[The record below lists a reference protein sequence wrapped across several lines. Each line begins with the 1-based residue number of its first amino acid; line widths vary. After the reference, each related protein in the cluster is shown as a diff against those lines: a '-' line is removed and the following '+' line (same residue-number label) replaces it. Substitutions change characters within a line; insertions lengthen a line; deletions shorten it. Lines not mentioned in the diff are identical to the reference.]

1 MSRSYDYSEKKTWKE
16 KMAIRAAATS
26 AAGLLTLGMLSR
38 FIWVARPNQVFAV
51 TGWMI
56 GAGDIMLRR
65 RAIVLPL
72 IQMAQPIDLT
82 VRQLDFSVD
91 GTSKD
96 MLGVA
101 ATFSMTVKP
110 NDEDEA
116 ALKKYAKYIC
126 NIDQKQFERFLQE
139 QSMGAFREVMAN
151 RTAME
156 IFSSREEVK
165 KIVAE
170 TFNIWLS
177 EIGMKS
183 IAMAITNIADPKQEG
198 KEAKECKGVKGYFRI
213 LEEAKLAEANATAIQ
228 RQSAA
233 ETTAGQAVSEKDIAV
248 SEFRRKADEVRA
260 TNLAAVAQKEQE
272 VKKAVELARQAAAI
286 EAERA
291 AHVPAAIAIG
301 EAAVAKANAEKQV
314 IETQAK
320 AQQVAALEAAKA
332 FEHLRGADAL
342 PFYLHQ
348 TGKYERY
355 LGICTQG
362 VKDMKPAVHVIQ
374 TGDHASK
381 DNSGLGK
388 IVTDL
393 YASSLPPALQA
404 NHVLGLFD
412 RKPVIPE
419 FADKAAELK
428 VMGLR

>member
-213 LEEAKLAEANATAIQ
+213 LEEAKLAEA
-228 RQSAA
+228 
-233 ETTAGQAVSEKDIAV
+233 TAGQAVSEKDIAV

-332 FEHLRGADAL
+332 
-342 PFYLHQ
+342 
-348 TGKYERY
+348 
-355 LGICTQG
+355 
-362 VKDMKPAVHVIQ
+362 
-374 TGDHASK
+374 
-381 DNSGLGK
+381 
-388 IVTDL
+388 
-393 YASSLPPALQA
+393 
-404 NHVLGLFD
+404 
-412 RKPVIPE
+412 
-419 FADKAAELK
+419 
-428 VMGLR
+428 

>member
-91 GTSKD
+91 STSKD
-96 MLGVA
+96 MLSVA

-233 ETTAGQAVSEKDIAV
+233 ETTAGQAV
-248 SEFRRKADEVRA
+248 
-260 TNLAAVAQKEQE
+260 
-272 VKKAVELARQAAAI
+272 
-286 EAERA
+286 
-291 AHVPAAIAIG
+291 
-301 EAAVAKANAEKQV
+301 AEKEV

-419 FADKAAELK
+419 F
-428 VMGLR
+428 